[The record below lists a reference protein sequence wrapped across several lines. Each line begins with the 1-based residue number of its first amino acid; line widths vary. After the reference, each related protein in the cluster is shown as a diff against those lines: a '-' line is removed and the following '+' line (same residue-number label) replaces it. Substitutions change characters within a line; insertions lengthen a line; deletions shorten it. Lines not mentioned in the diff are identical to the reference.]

1 MSNQSSDNN
10 KRIAKNTL
18 LLYFRMLITMLVGL
32 YTSRVILQTLG
43 VSDYGLYNVVGGV
56 VSMFTFV
63 NGTMASGTQRFLTFE
78 LGTKNEI
85 RLHKVFNTAMALHG
99 LLALMLFVL
108 VETIGIWFLYNKLN
122 IEQGRMDA
130 AFWVFQFSCITLMV
144 NIVQV
149 PFMSSII
156 SHEKMDIYAYMSIFD
171 VTMKLLMV
179 YLIQVIDY
187 DKLILYGFLYLVVN
201 CMSAMIYNVYCR
213 SHFDECKIRRIF
225 DKQVFKEMLNFSGW
239 NIFGCAAVTFQG
251 QGVNILL
258 NMFFGTVVNAAR
270 AIAFQVNGIVMQFV
284 NNFQM
289 AVNPQIVKHYAAGE
303 TNEMVKLS
311 TENSKLAAFLLL
323 FLLVPIFLEID
334 FVLKVWLGEYPAYA
348 PIFLR
353 IILLQS
359 VVQTMTRP
367 VVMMIH
373 AVGKMKLVNLTAGGA
388 LLMILPVSYVFLKL
402 DASPVT
408 VFMVNVIPW
417 FLETFFELLCLKKY
431 ISLSPLAFY
440 KSVYG
445 RVFPIGILMFILP
458 SLTYWEMEDGWMRFF
473 AVCIVSVLS
482 SSVLIYSLGLNKA
495 MRTFVVNKF
504 KTIILKR

>member
-1 MSNQSSDNN
+1 MSQSSDNN

-18 LLYFRMLITMLVGL
+18 LLYFRMLITMLVSL
-32 YTSRVILQTLG
+32 YTSRVVLQTLG

-56 VSMFTFV
+56 VTMFTIV
-63 NGTMASGTQRFLTFE
+63 NGTLATGTQRFLTFE
-78 LGTKNEI
+78 LGANNKEK
-85 RLHKVFNTAMALHG
+85 LHRVFNTAMLLHCLMALIIV
-99 LLALMLFVL
+99 LL
-108 VETIGIWFLYNKLN
+108 VETVGLWFLYNKMN
-122 IEQGRMDA
+122 IEAGRMNA
-130 AFWVFQFSCITLMV
+130 AFWVFQFSCVTMLINV
-144 NIVQV
+144 IQV
-149 PFMSSII
+149 PYMSSII

-171 VTMKLLMV
+171 VVMKLLMV
-179 YLIQVIDY
+179 FLIQVVDY

-201 CMSAMIYNVYCR
+201 CISALIYNIYCR
-213 SHFDECKIRRIF
+213 RQFDECKIRRLF
-225 DKQVFKEMLNFSGW
+225 DREIFKEMMNFSGW
-239 NIFGCAAVTFQG
+239 NIFGCASVTFQG
-251 QGVNILL
+251 EGVNILL

-270 AIAFQVNGIVMQFV
+270 GIAFQVNNIVLQFV

-303 TNEMVKLS
+303 TNEMIKLS
-311 TENSKLAAFLLL
+311 TVNSKLAAFLLL
-323 FLLVPIFLEID
+323 FILVPLFVEIE
-334 FVLKVWLGEYPAYA
+334 FVLKIWLGEYPAYA

-388 LLMILPVSYVFLKL
+388 LLMILPVSYILLKL
-402 DASPVT
+402 GASPVT

-417 FLETFFELLCLKKY
+417 FLETLFELLCLKKY
-431 ISLSPLAFY
+431 IGLSPLAFY

-445 RVFPIGILMFILP
+445 RVFPVGVLMFVLP
-458 SLTYWEMEDGWMRFF
+458 YITYFSMVDGWLRFF

-482 SSVLIYSLGLNKA
+482 SSVLIYFMGLDKS
-495 MRTFVVNKF
+495 MRAFVVNK
-504 KTIILKR
+504 ISSILKR